1 MPHISARDDVG
12 LYYEEV
18 GQGTAVVFVHE
29 YAGDYRSWEAQM
41 RHFSRA
47 HRCVTYSQRGY
58 PPSDVPEQAARY
70 GQTIARDDV
79 IALMDALGIDK
90 AHVVGHSMGAY
101 TALHVGINAPSRCI
115 SVVAAGCGWGS
126 SPDVKK
132 REEMKAV
139 ATEAGKMFAEE
150 GIKAAAAKY
159 AEAPMRQAQ
168 KYKDP
173 RGHAEFARMLAE
185 HSALGHAQTMFNL
198 QVKRPTLWEMEEA
211 LKRFSVPLL
220 IVVGDED
227 EPCIDGSVFLKR
239 TVPTAGLLM
248 IPRSGHN
255 IPSEEPA
262 AFNAALA
269 ELFAASDAGRWMAH
283 KSADPEKW
291 APVPEKD
298 HAKLK

>member
-1 MPHISARDDVG
+1 MPHISAPDGVR
-12 LYYEEV
+12 LYCEEA
-18 GQGTAVVFVHE
+18 GHGSAVVFVHE

-41 RHFSRA
+41 RHFSRS
-47 HRCVTYSQRGY
+47 HRCVSYSQRGY

-70 GQTIARDDV
+70 GQSIARDDV
-79 IALMDALGIDK
+79 LALMDALGIDK

-101 TALHVGINAPSRCI
+101 TALHVGIHAPARCI

-126 SPDVKK
+126 TPDATK
-132 REEMKAV
+132 REEMKAL
-139 ATEAGKMFAEE
+139 AAETGKMFAEE
-150 GIKAAAAKY
+150 GIASASVKY
-159 AEAPMRQAQ
+159 ADAPMRQAL
-168 KYKDP
+168 KHKDP
-173 RGHAEFARMLAE
+173 RGYAEFARMLAE

-198 QVKRPTLWEMEEA
+198 QLKRPTLWEMEDG

-220 IVVGDED
+220 VVVGDED

-255 IPSEEPA
+255 VPSEEPA

-269 ELFAASDAGRWMAH
+269 DLFAAAEGGRWLAH
-283 KSADPEKW
+283 KPPK
-291 APVPEKD
+291 
-298 HAKLK
+298 